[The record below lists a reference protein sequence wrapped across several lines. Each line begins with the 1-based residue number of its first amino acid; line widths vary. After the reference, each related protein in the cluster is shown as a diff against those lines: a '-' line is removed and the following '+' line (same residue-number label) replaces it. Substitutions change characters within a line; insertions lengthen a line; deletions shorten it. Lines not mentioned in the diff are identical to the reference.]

1 MHRRTLSKVAGE
13 AVKQL
18 VVRNYCVV
26 FAGVVVR
33 EDEEGK
39 GRLREKERVARRERV
54 GRVLELFL
62 EEST

>member
-1 MHRRTLSKVAGE
+1 MSKVAGE

-33 EDEEGK
+33 EEEAT
-39 GRLREKERVARRERV
+39 GRLREKERAGRRERV

-62 EEST
+62 AERE